1 MRIVAEEKIDDESH
15 NPIIGFRIGNGTNS
29 LEWNEIPEL
38 VVTPITSPNPRAE
51 QSHGAMSVLE
61 GLGDLK
67 PQSILKRNGS

>member
-38 VVTPITSPNPRAE
+38 VVITSPKPRAG